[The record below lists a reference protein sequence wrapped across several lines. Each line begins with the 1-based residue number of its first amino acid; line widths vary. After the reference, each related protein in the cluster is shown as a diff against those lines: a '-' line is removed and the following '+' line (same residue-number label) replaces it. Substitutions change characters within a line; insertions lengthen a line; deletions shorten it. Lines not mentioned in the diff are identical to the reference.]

1 MPSTRMVTTSWDDGD
16 PWDIKVAALLR
27 DRGLAGTFYV
37 PIIGPSHRPVVS
49 ADHLRDLHSQG
60 FEIGAHGTSH
70 KTLPQLS
77 DFDLTQDVRV
87 CRMQLE
93 DTLGEKVRMF
103 CYPKGQYDARV
114 IREVQRA
121 GYEGARTTEM
131 LGFGRAAN
139 PYKMSTTVH
148 AFAHTKVAYLKNT
161 VRAQHFRRA
170 IGLALHRSEVNS
182 WIELAK
188 STFDRIMQHGG
199 VWHLYGHSWAIEKHS
214 LWDGLIEVLDYVA
227 RREGFT
233 YVTNCEVLGISAR
246 RRSALTGDRQAT
258 E

>member
-1 MPSTRMVTTSWDDGD
+1 MPLTRIVTTSWDDGD

-37 PIIGPSHRPVVS
+37 PCAGPNNRPVIG
-49 ADHLRDLHSQG
+49 AHDLRALRSEG

-70 KTLPQLS
+70 RTLRQLS
-77 DFDLTQDVRV
+77 DHDLAREVRV

-103 CYPKGQYDARV
+103 CYPKGQHDARV
-114 IREVQRA
+114 IREVKRA

-148 AFAHTKVAYLKNT
+148 AFAHTKVAYLKNMM
-161 VRAQHFRRA
+161 RARHFRRA
-170 IGLALHRSEVNS
+170 IGWALHSSNANS

-188 STFDRIMQHGG
+188 STFDQSMQHGG
-199 VWHLYGHSWAIEKHS
+199 VWHLYGHSWAIEKHN
-214 LWDGLIEVLDYVA
+214 LWDNLIEVLDYVA
-227 RREGFT
+227 RREVVT
-233 YVTNCEVLGISAR
+233 YVTNCDTLCVSPDRGSKLA
-246 RRSALTGDRQAT
+246 TNRQAS